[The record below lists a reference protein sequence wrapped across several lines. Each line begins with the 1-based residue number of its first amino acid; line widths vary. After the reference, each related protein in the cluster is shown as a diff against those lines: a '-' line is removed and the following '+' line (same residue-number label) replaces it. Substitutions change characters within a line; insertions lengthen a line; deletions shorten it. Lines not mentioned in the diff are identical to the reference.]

1 MNLFNFI
8 WSQGKPFPLKQI
20 LITIRGMS
28 KICFSFSHL
37 FKQKKNG
44 CLRELFL
51 CEYFQCLHKN
61 KNLKYK
67 HLQEIAEEKINM
79 DRFNT
84 FYQEFCLFSVGIAFL
99 NWVSCFSKPGRTRS
113 TSFSKFKSFIRK
125 SNFHWSWKSLEWRFS
140 HILWRHFSSLSSC
153 QGERVCK

>member
-1 MNLFNFI
+1 MNLFTFVR
-8 WSQGKPFPLKQI
+8 SQEKPFPLKQI
-20 LITIRGMS
+20 LITIRGMI

-67 HLQEIAEEKINM
+67 HLQEIAEEKNKHGSFQYILSGILSFLSGDCYPQFSIMFFQAWTDKIN
-79 DRFNT
+79 
-84 FYQEFCLFSVGIAFL
+84 QLLKVQ
-99 NWVSCFSKPGRTRS
+99 VVHSK
-113 TSFSKFKSFIRK
+113 I
-125 SNFHWSWKSLEWRFS
+125 
-140 HILWRHFSSLSSC
+140 
-153 QGERVCK
+153 